1 MSKIS
6 IVTIAKEIKEI
17 HPNDIVLIKSGNFYK
32 VYGKDAYIISNLFK
46 YTVKEDEGIASCGFP
61 VNSIKKV
68 ETRLENKKVNYM
80 VVDKRDNYRVND
92 KVEFKNLNSY
102 EKEFELSKTYVK
114 NSRRIEAI
122 YEYLLKNAEDE
133 NLKNILK
140 GFEDIINAK
149 R

>member
-46 YTVKEDEGIASCGFP
+46 YTVKEDES
-61 VNSIKKV
+61 
-68 ETRLENKKVNYM
+68 
-80 VVDKRDNYRVND
+80 
-92 KVEFKNLNSY
+92 
-102 EKEFELSKTYVK
+102 SKTYVK
-114 NSRRIEAI
+114 NSKRIEAI